1 MFLFYIFVS
10 PLFRFGPN
18 FRVQKEDITFGLG
31 EFPTVE
37 KVFCSGVHRAPKS
50 RIDSRVNGKI
60 VQTVAQLAT
69 EMWNISCATLVAWL
83 REILPHCYFRE
94 PSWQLQGKCQ
104 GLSLWVMGR
113 IRHKDTKKQMICKTK
128 YKKYEYEIRTIG

>member
-37 KVFCSGVHRAPKS
+37 KVFCSGVLRAPKS

-69 EMWNISCATLVAWL
+69 EMWNIWL
-83 REILPHCYFRE
+83 REILPRCYFME
-94 PSWQLQGKCQ
+94 PSWQLQEKCQ
-104 GLSLWVMGR
+104 GLSLWVKGR
-113 IRHKDTKKQMICKTK
+113 IRHKNTKKTNDMQNKI
-128 YKKYEYEIRTIG
+128 

>member
-18 FRVQKEDITFGLG
+18 FRVQNEDIAFGLSQ
-31 EFPTVE
+31 FPTVE

-69 EMWNISCATLVAWL
+69 EMWNISCATLIAWL
-83 REILPHCYFRE
+83 REILPRCYFRE
-94 PSWQLQGKCQ
+94 PSWQLQEKCQ
-104 GLSLWVMGR
+104 GLSLWVKGR
-113 IRHKDTKKQMICKTK
+113 IRHKNTKKTNDMQNKI
-128 YKKYEYEIRTIG
+128 

>member
-31 EFPTVE
+31 DFPTVE

-50 RIDSRVNGKI
+50 RIDSRVMVSHNSIKVVCYLWKLYGFHR
-60 VQTVAQLAT
+60 VLRFPVTLTLTAT
-69 EMWNISCATLVAWL
+69 
-83 REILPHCYFRE
+83 
-94 PSWQLQGKCQ
+94 K
-104 GLSLWVMGR
+104 
-113 IRHKDTKKQMICKTK
+113 
-128 YKKYEYEIRTIG
+128 

>member
-37 KVFCSGVHRAPKS
+37 KVGIHQDQR
-50 RIDSRVNGKI
+50 
-60 VQTVAQLAT
+60 
-69 EMWNISCATLVAWL
+69 
-83 REILPHCYFRE
+83 
-94 PSWQLQGKCQ
+94 
-104 GLSLWVMGR
+104 
-113 IRHKDTKKQMICKTK
+113 
-128 YKKYEYEIRTIG
+128 

>member
-1 MFLFYIFVS
+1 MFLFHIFVS

-18 FRVQKEDITFGLG
+18 FRVQNEDIAFGLG
-31 EFPTVE
+31 QFPTVE

-60 VQTVAQLAT
+60 VQTVSQLAT

-83 REILPHCYFRE
+83 REILPRCYFRE
-94 PSWQLQGKCQ
+94 PSWQLQEKYQ
-104 GLSLWVMGR
+104 GLSLWVKGR
-113 IRHKDTKKQMICKTK
+113 SRHKNTKKTNDMQNK